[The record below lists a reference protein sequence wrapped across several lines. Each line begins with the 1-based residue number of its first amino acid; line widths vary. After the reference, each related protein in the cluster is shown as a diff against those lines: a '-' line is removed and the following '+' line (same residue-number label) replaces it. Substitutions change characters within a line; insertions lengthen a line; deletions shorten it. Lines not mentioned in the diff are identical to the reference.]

1 MAKRKKVKKKKK
13 KAKQHVKKRVKK
25 KKKTKRRAKKRKKKA
40 LKPRTFYTLNT
51 GCEFYDELKTL
62 LLKITPKEYEKFT
75 QRVAALGGVRLAVA
89 AGVFIDRLHSP
100 ADLLIVGKR
109 VDHIKLSTL
118 MRTLGIEL
126 GKEINYSVMTEE
138 EFRYRRNMYDKFL
151 RVLLESPHIK
161 LVNKIGYL
169 GRE

>member
-1 MAKRKKVKKKKK
+1 MVKRKKVKKKKK
-13 KAKQHVKKRVKK
+13 KAKRRV
-25 KKKTKRRAKKRKKKA
+25 KKTKRKA
-40 LKPRTFYTLNT
+40 LKPRTFYTLNAE
-51 GCEFYDELKTL
+51 CEFYNELKTL

-75 QRVAALGGVRLAVA
+75 ERVVALGGVKLAVA
-89 AGVFIDRLHSP
+89 SGVFIDRLHSP

-109 VDHIKLSTL
+109 VDHTRLSTL

-126 GKEINYSVMTEE
+126 GKEINYSLMTEE

-169 GRE
+169 GRG